1 MNIDSTILNKIKKL
15 LAMTASPNEAEA
27 AVAMAK
33 AHQLLKEYN
42 LAIEDIEADNRF
54 DIKEETYLTFERER
68 KWKTLLIT
76 DVCAANFCSILKG
89 LGQTITIKIVG
100 KEHNIL
106 ATKIMLDYLF
116 GTIERI
122 AKNVPV
128 AHRESYKLGVVSTL
142 GHRLQDIK
150 KQDMSE
156 CTALVVQEKANI
168 NQYFNERG
176 GISTS
181 IISYKA
187 TNGTAYH
194 KGRVDG
200 ENISLNQQ
208 IGNSG
213 NASRYI
219 Q

>member
-1 MNIDSTILNKIKKL
+1 MNIDSAILNKIKKL

-42 LAIEDIEADNRF
+42 LAIDDIEADNRF
-54 DIKEETYLTFERER
+54 DINEETYLTFERER
-68 KWKTLLIT
+68 KWKTMLIT

-89 LGQTITIKIVG
+89 VGQTVTLKIVG

-116 GTIERI
+116 STIERI

-142 GHRLQDIK
+142 GHRLQDLK

-168 NQYFNERG
+168 KQYFNERG
-176 GISTS
+176 GISTAM
-181 IISYKA
+181 ISYKA

-208 IGNSG
+208 IGNAG
-213 NASRYI
+213 NSSRYI

>member
-1 MNIDSTILNKIKKL
+1 MNIDSAILTKIKKL

-42 LAIEDIEADNRF
+42 LAIDDIEADNRF

-68 KWKTLLIT
+68 KWKTMLIT

-89 LGQTITIKIVG
+89 VGQTVTLKIVG

-116 GTIERI
+116 STIERI

-142 GHRLQDIK
+142 GHRLQDLK

-168 NQYFNERG
+168 KQYFNERG
-176 GISTS
+176 GISTAM
-181 IISYKA
+181 ISYKA

-208 IGNSG
+208 IGNAG
-213 NASRYI
+213 NSSRYI